1 MHKAILHSYLVG
13 WFLAAGAAK
22 HESKMK
28 QNGPRDMA
36 KKGSKILP
44 PGGGGVYPLAP
55 YERVFE
61 VGAGDPAT
69 FCQHSAV
76 PSQMIIRE

>member
-22 HESKMK
+22 NESKMK

-44 PGGGGVYPLAP
+44 PGGGGVYLLAP
-55 YERVFE
+55 NNLIPWNMSLAHNLR
-61 VGAGDPAT
+61 A
-69 FCQHSAV
+69 
-76 PSQMIIRE
+76 